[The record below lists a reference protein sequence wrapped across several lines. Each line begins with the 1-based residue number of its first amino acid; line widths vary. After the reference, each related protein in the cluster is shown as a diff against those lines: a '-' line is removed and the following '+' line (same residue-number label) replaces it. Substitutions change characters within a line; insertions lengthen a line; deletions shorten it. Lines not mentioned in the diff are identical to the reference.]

1 MKEHILSYIQDHEE
15 EIVRLS
21 TELIGANTVNP
32 PGNEYLAVDII
43 KKYFSTHSI
52 RYETFE
58 KVAGRTNII
67 GYIGKGSPTL
77 LVACHLDVV
86 PAGDGWDTDPF
97 KSVVKD
103 GRIFGRGAND
113 NKGQMAPMLVL
124 AKLLKENESTLNG
137 SLMLIGAADE
147 EKGSRLGLEYL
158 LDECGIT
165 ADYAIIP
172 DVANNMKIIDVGE
185 KGALFLNIISH
196 GKQCHGS
203 TPEKGTNAIWNMIE
217 LLNQVKELKHKCI
230 SHELFTPPTMN
241 LGTISGGAAH
251 NIVPAKCEAKL
262 DIRYLPGETGKEIL
276 DNNYKIIASGRKI
289 SDIEAITKSVAVNAS
304 GERVGTNDLSM
315 ADLSKGIALLQAAEK
330 SGTDPGP
337 LLNKLG
343 ISVSR
348 DGLSKIYTAKDGS
361 FVIDTRGGVGAV
373 ANNLMT
379 ASDLRKTGNV
389 VSEYVGKSQLS
400 DNQLASLTLLAD
412 HVGVDNFK
420 NSRALQLV
428 KAAEYSKVPNSMLD
442 FNKGTVGYSR
452 RPVTR
457 RDYIERGQMYGELF
471 QTPDSIALPSFEE
484 GTSFGAM
491 AKVIKFTRL
500 G

>member
-1 MKEHILSYIQDHEE
+1 MKEHILSYIQDHKE

-217 LLNQVKELKHKCI
+217 LLNQVKELKHKYT

-262 DIRYLPGETGKEIL
+262 DIRYLPGETEKEIL
-276 DNNYKIIASGRKI
+276 DNIYEITASIENHNPTAKFDITIDTQLPPTQVATDNPLVSLI
-289 SDIEAITKSVAVNAS
+289 SKHTESILGTKPIPMGFS
-304 GERVGTNDLSM
+304 GVTVCKQLVE
-315 ADLSKGIALLQAAEK
+315 KGIMAVGFGPGDEDQAH
-330 SGTDPGP
+330 
-337 LLNKLG
+337 
-343 ISVSR
+343 
-348 DGLSKIYTAKDGS
+348 
-361 FVIDTRGGVGAV
+361 V
-373 ANNLMT
+373 ANESIEIQEL
-379 ASDLRKTGNV
+379 
-389 VSEYVGKSQLS
+389 
-400 DNQLASLTLLAD
+400 
-412 HVGVDNFK
+412 
-420 NSRALQLV
+420 
-428 KAAEYSKVPNSMLD
+428 LD
-442 FNKGTVGYSR
+442 FGKIMG
-452 RPVTR
+452 
-457 RDYIERGQMYGELF
+457 L
-471 QTPDSIALPSFEE
+471 
-484 GTSFGAM
+484 
-491 AKVIKFTRL
+491 VIFDILK
-500 G
+500 

>member
-1 MKEHILSYIQDHEE
+1 MKEHILSYIQDHKE

-158 LDECGIT
+158 LEECGIT

-172 DVANNMKIIDVGE
+172 DVANNMRIIDVGE

-217 LLNQVKELKHKCI
+217 LLNQVKELKHKYT

-262 DIRYLPGETGKEIL
+262 DIRYLPGETDEEIL
-276 DNNYKIIASGRKI
+276 DNIYKIIASVEKHNPTAKFDITIDTQLPPTQVATDNPLVSLI
-289 SDIEAITKSVAVNAS
+289 SKHTESILGTKPIPMGFS
-304 GERVGTNDLSM
+304 GVTVCKQLVE
-315 ADLSKGIALLQAAEK
+315 KGIMAVGFGPGDEDQAH
-330 SGTDPGP
+330 
-337 LLNKLG
+337 
-343 ISVSR
+343 
-348 DGLSKIYTAKDGS
+348 
-361 FVIDTRGGVGAV
+361 V
-373 ANNLMT
+373 ANESIEIQEL
-379 ASDLRKTGNV
+379 
-389 VSEYVGKSQLS
+389 
-400 DNQLASLTLLAD
+400 
-412 HVGVDNFK
+412 
-420 NSRALQLV
+420 
-428 KAAEYSKVPNSMLD
+428 LD
-442 FNKGTVGYSR
+442 FGKIMG
-452 RPVTR
+452 
-457 RDYIERGQMYGELF
+457 L
-471 QTPDSIALPSFEE
+471 
-484 GTSFGAM
+484 
-491 AKVIKFTRL
+491 VILDILK
-500 G
+500 